1 MKVYDSQVKRVVNK
15 LNFKNIN
22 KHMTNT
28 GWNWGT
34 EGVPTID
41 SLKETASYLLKNA
54 ILSCDINNPNIIM
67 ATGGFFVVARFA
79 PPPFKQPQV
88 DLLFYTDWSSE

>member
-15 LNFKNIN
+15 LNFKRIN
-22 KHMTNT
+22 QYMTST

-41 SLKETASYLLKNA
+41 SLKETASSLVRNA
-54 ILSCDINNPNIIM
+54 ISICEEYDANIIM
-67 ATGGFFVVARFA
+67 STGGFFVVVRYC
-79 PPPFKQPQV
+79 PPPFKQPEV
-88 DLLFYTDWSSE
+88 DLLFYVDWSSE